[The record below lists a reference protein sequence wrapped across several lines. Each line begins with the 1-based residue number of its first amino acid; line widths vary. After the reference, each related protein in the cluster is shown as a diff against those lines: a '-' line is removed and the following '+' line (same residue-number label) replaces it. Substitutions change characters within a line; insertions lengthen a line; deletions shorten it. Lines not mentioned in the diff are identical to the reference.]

1 MAVRVLDQQNLSYFL
16 GRIEKLSKDSPR
28 KFGTMDVT
36 KMMRHMRNA
45 FETAMGETNL
55 PDASKPFV
63 GKFLYYVI
71 THVITTWP
79 GGRIKAPDYWTPPS
93 DHSYEEEREL
103 FVVAL
108 KRSLRGS
115 FATCSCGRC
124 LAVGSPRSGLAT
136 PGRTEPR
143 ACCDRRAQFPFVT
156 YPAGW
161 AAGASRPTEGRSF
174 STRSASFRR
183 RSR

>member
-103 FVVAL
+103 FVGAL
-108 KRSLRGS
+108 KRFVGHLESKPGTVAKHPVLGALTMPQWGRLNGLHLAHHLR
-115 FATCSCGRC
+115 
-124 LAVGSPRSGLAT
+124 
-136 PGRTEPR
+136 
-143 ACCDRRAQFPFVT
+143 QF
-156 YPAGW
+156 
-161 AAGASRPTEGRSF
+161 
-174 STRSASFRR
+174 SA
-183 RSR
+183 